1 MHILMHVAFLCIS
14 SQEDY
19 VGIPAVISWINRGK
33 SFQKYLGINHVGW
46 EQNYDME
53 CSNDLLKYIHLCINK
68 AWRNCIDYFLI
79 NNIFHKCNQDQ
90 NIILITK
97 KRRAYFQH
105 WKPKSHN
112 RRIWLNHCSYRLR
125 KSWTFFNHI

>member
-1 MHILMHVAFLCIS
+1 MHVAFLCIS

-68 AWRNCIDYFLI
+68 A
-79 NNIFHKCNQDQ
+79 
-90 NIILITK
+90 
-97 KRRAYFQH
+97 
-105 WKPKSHN
+105 
-112 RRIWLNHCSYRLR
+112 
-125 KSWTFFNHI
+125 